1 MCHAPEF
8 PIEKTSFAKGLQF
21 IFANIEHLFYNGIQT
36 YYSFYRQPFAS
47 FKAFHIKNLILK
59 KE

>member
-1 MCHAPEF
+1 M
-8 PIEKTSFAKGLQF
+8 QF
-21 IFANIEHLFYNGIQT
+21 IFANTEHLFYNGIQT